1 MTQQAF
7 ERREWQEVINA
18 HPLESHNPAEWLRY
32 GIALLQTIEIGPG
45 EGKQQQQAALAF
57 VQAQREGAS
66 LEDVQAAQRQSVLLS
81 LGEALSIVE
90 IAAPDQAPAEPA
102 RADESTTD
110 PLRALT
116 AALAEGFGL
125 KISSRSSVLDQLLA
139 AKQQL
144 RSKQVSVG
152 SMEELLRRQASRS
165 TPDWDA
171 ALEKVLMVLRL
182 P

>member
-7 ERREWQEVINA
+7 ESREWQELINA
-18 HPLESHNPAEWLRY
+18 HPLESHDPAEWLRY
-32 GIALLQTIEIGPG
+32 GIALLQTIEPGPG

-66 LEDVQAAQRQSVLLS
+66 LEDVQAAQQKSVLLS

-90 IAAPDQAPAEPA
+90 IASPDQTLAEPT
-102 RADESTTD
+102 RTDEPTTD
-110 PLRALT
+110 PLRALM

-125 KISSRSSVLDQLLA
+125 DISSRTSVLDQLIV
-139 AKQQL
+139 AKLQL
-144 RSKQVSVG
+144 RSNQVNVG
-152 SMEELLRRQASRS
+152 SVEELLRWQIPRH
-165 TPDWDA
+165 TPEWDA